1 MSAMASYKVFVK
13 VMMSVG
19 SFPLD
24 KGFSFTKAK

>member
-19 SFPLD
+19 SFSLGN
-24 KGFSFTKAK
+24 GFFFTKAK